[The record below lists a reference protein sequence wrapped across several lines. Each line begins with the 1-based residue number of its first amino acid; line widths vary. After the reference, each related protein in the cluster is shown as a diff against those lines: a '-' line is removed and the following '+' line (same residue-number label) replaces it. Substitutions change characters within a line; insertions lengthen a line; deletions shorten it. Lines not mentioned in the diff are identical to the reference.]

1 MKIKL
6 VPTNSMLGALE
17 YWSDGVL
24 EMKGKL
30 LLIQFWYLTVL
41 HYSNTLIIQRSVRV
55 IGS

>member
-30 LLIQFWYLTVL
+30 LLVQFWYLTVL
-41 HYSNTLIIQRSVRV
+41 HYSNTPIIQRSVRV